1 MEIVNLSDT
10 GLSQGECRKAA
21 SWMAQAFARAPA
33 TPALTIFFGAAPYES
48 NIEMH
53 EKFWSSHLNRV
64 AKSGFLIGARE
75 NGEWLG
81 FRAFFEPGKSRLPYV
96 TDYVGLVLVMEW
108 GEKTSRTNEEVGLT
122 PGDCYTTSIIVVNP
136 ARQRQGIGRA
146 LDNYTQTVAREAKRS
161 LHSALN
167 YIVANHPE
175 NPAPVLVGHSLGGGA
190 LQFMLAHRLLRI
202 GDESAN
208 GQIPGLILLGSVPI
222 YGGGPEIIG
231 NIKEVEAP
239 NGYPHIWSDRGLVS
253 TPKQVRQ
260 LFFTEYA
267 EEDTIHEWMDMC
279 KTELE
284 SAMAGLYICFP
295 LGDASNVLRGLAGV
309 GTPMHT
315 RKVLCVAGVEDKL
328 VPPAMVLS
336 NSGIYANAATKLKM
350 DPDTCMVVTVN
361 NCAHHLMMDA
371 GWEYC
376 ALAMRK
382 WLEGQ
387 EL

>member
-1 MEIVNLSDT
+1 MEVVALEGRS
-10 GLSQGECRKAA
+10 GPLELL
-21 SWMAQAFARAPA
+21 RALP
-33 TPALTIFFGAAPYES
+33 LTEKSSNKPPLLFLHGAKCSAHDFM
-48 NIEMH
+48 N
-53 EKFWSSHLNRV
+53 F
-64 AKSGFLIGARE
+64 
-75 NGEWLG
+75 
-81 FRAFFEPGKSRLPYV
+81 LPYFAAHG
-96 TDYVGLVLVMEW
+96 YPAYALSIRGH
-108 GEKTSRTNEEVGLT
+108 
-122 PGDCYTTSIIVVNP
+122 GDSYAQSWLRKILFTTLNSW
-136 ARQRQGIGRA
+136 AR
-146 LDNYTQTVAREAKRS
+146 DTQ
-161 LHSALN
+161 SALN
-167 YIVANHPE
+167 HIVANHPE

-260 LFFTEYA
+260 LFFTDYA
-267 EEDTIHEWMDMC
+267 EEDTIHEWMDSC

-350 DPDTCMVVTVN
+350 DPETCMVVTVN